1 MTPEEPKQFTPE
13 ALTEMIDHLCTGSDR
28 MLDDC
33 VKPRLQALKGRPL
46 EDVKDELL
54 GIIDD
59 CVYAALTSDFVVQV
73 LHILWLNCGGSEQE
87 LQERNALLR
96 DDSKIEELR
105 PRFKW
110 QTR

>member
-1 MTPEEPKQFTPE
+1 MSNLREE
-13 ALTEMIDHLCTGSDR
+13 AIDLLCGMSDR
-28 MLDDC
+28 ALDDKA
-33 VKPRLQALKGRPL
+33 KPRLKALKGRTD

-59 CVYAALTSDFVVQV
+59 CVYAAWCSDFEIQV
-73 LHILWLNCGGSEQE
+73 LHTLWLQAGGTEQE

-96 DDSKIEELR
+96 DKAKVEELR

-110 QTR
+110 QCQ

>member
-1 MTPEEPKQFTPE
+1 MIPEKRD
-13 ALTEMIDHLCTGSDR
+13 EMIDLLCQGSDR
-28 MLDDC
+28 QIDDC
-33 VKPRLQALKGRPL
+33 VKPRLQALKGRAN

-59 CVYAALTSDFVVQV
+59 CVYAALTSDFT
-73 LHILWLNCGGSEQE
+73 ITAMNIMWENCGGTKQE
-87 LQERNALLR
+87 LQERNRLL
-96 DDSKIEELR
+96 DDDAMIEELR